1 MCVLFSIS
9 VCANCFTFLFPPV
22 FSVVHS
28 CTQVCYII
36 MAPIVA
42 KRMYEE
48 MDVNR
53 ANVEKLQNYK
63 VINECA
69 DEYTNLDIDLIDS

>member
-1 MCVLFSIS
+1 
-9 VCANCFTFLFPPV
+9 
-22 FSVVHS
+22 
-28 CTQVCYII
+28 

-53 ANVEKLQNYK
+53 ANVEKLQNYI
-63 VINECA
+63 VLNECA
-69 DEYTNLDIDLIDS
+69 DEYTNVDIDLIDS